1 VSNPI
6 AAVGTVG
13 KGILRFT
20 TIGSRVVTLLITGG
34 PIDGTRAGPSTA
46 QGPII
51 GGAIGY
57 LGDCIA
63 SGIPSRFMSTPVTAQ
78 FGLPSPVVSMV
89 IVAVGSIGGP
99 TTGPIGGLATETIGG
114 PPTGTIMD
122 DGGIGGPTIGGAIGY
137 LGDCKP
143 MDICGPIIGGAI
155 GYLGDCIASGIPS
168 RFMSI
173 PLTAQFGLP
182 SPVVSKPK
190 VALGTIVRC
199 T

>member
-1 VSNPI
+1 MLMLPPAIGGRTIGGPARTRAELINDGAAGPTKLCIGDPNGDWSASGMPSRFISIPLTAQFGLPSPVVSNPI
-6 AAVGTVG
+6 VAVGTVG

-46 QGPII
+46 EGPII

-89 IVAVGSIGGP
+89 IVAVGSIGG
-99 TTGPIGGLATETIGG
+99 L
-114 PPTGTIMD
+114 
-122 DGGIGGPTIGGAIGY
+122 
-137 LGDCKP
+137 
-143 MDICGPIIGGAI
+143 
-155 GYLGDCIASGIPS
+155 
-168 RFMSI
+168 
-173 PLTAQFGLP
+173 
-182 SPVVSKPK
+182 
-190 VALGTIVRC
+190 
-199 T
+199 